1 MSIASIRLLRPVPA
15 TAVVVTDRPSPA
27 ALAAW
32 ARLVAETP
40 GSDVAQLPG
49 WATLRGTV
57 GFSAR
62 YVLVYAR
69 EAGPGYDFEHGHGE
83 FDPDVDG
90 ELVGGAQVLERPLS
104 VLGRVGYIPYG
115 PLLSER
121 LSGRPA
127 VRAAVVEAL
136 ADALSELGRS
146 RVRMLFVQPPPG
158 AESISGALL
167 QRGFRTSD
175 AGITPAHSLRLD
187 LGLDQAALRAR
198 LSKRLRTWTNRWE
211 SRGVTVRTATEADL
225 PTLARLVAQSG
236 EHQGFAAAD
245 VGYLRTL
252 LTELPGTVGFIGELH
267 GTPVAGAVFTRC
279 ADTLKLRFA
288 GMDRDDAVARSN
300 VPAAVQ
306 WHAIGW
312 ARAAGLRWFDFG
324 GISAEAARLLARDGR
339 RDALRGVDR
348 FKAGFGG
355 EPYRYPPAV
364 ELIASALPRIGYDL
378 SRRWTVGR
386 KAIELAK
393 RALRTGR
400 LGRGTEPAASARS
413 TVSASATVV
422 PIGVAPPAARGLAA
436 SN

>member
-1 MSIASIRLLRPVPA
+1 
-15 TAVVVTDRPSPA
+15 VVTHRPSPA

-32 ARLVAETP
+32 VRLLAETP

-57 GFSAR
+57 GYCAR
-62 YVLVYAR
+62 YVFVYAG
-69 EAGPGYDFEHGHGE
+69 ETEHGHG
-83 FDPDVDG
+83 FDPEVDG
-90 ELVGGAQVLERPLS
+90 ELVGGAQVLERALPA
-104 VLGRVGYIPYG
+104 LGRVGYIPYG
-115 PLLSER
+115 PVISER
-121 LSGRPA
+121 LSGRTA

-136 ADALSELGRS
+136 AGAVNELGRS

-158 AESISGALL
+158 AESLSGALL
-167 QRGFRTSD
+167 ERGFRISD
-175 AGITPAHSLRLD
+175 AGITPSHTLRVDLSLD
-187 LGLDQAALRAR
+187 HATLRAR

-211 SRGVTVRTATEADL
+211 SRGVRVRAATDADL
-225 PTLARLVAQSG
+225 PTVARLIAQSG

-252 LTELPGTVGFIGELH
+252 LTELPGGVGFIGELN
-267 GTPVAGAVFTRC
+267 GVPVAAAVYTRC

-288 GMDRDDAVARSN
+288 GMDRDDAVAKSN

-312 ARAAGLRWFDFG
+312 AQAAGTRWFDFG
-324 GISAEAARLLARDGR
+324 GISADAARRLAGDGR
-339 RDALRGVDR
+339 RDGLRGVDR

-355 EPYRYPPAV
+355 EPYAYPPAI

-378 SRRWTVGR
+378 SRRSTVGR

-400 LGRGTEPAASARS
+400 LGRGAR
-413 TVSASATVV
+413 
-422 PIGVAPPAARGLAA
+422 P
-436 SN
+436 N

>member
-1 MSIASIRLLRPVPA
+1 VSIASIRLLRPVPA
-15 TAVVVTDRPSPA
+15 TAVVVTERPSPA

-32 ARLVAETP
+32 VRLVAETP

-62 YVLVYAR
+62 YVFVYAR
-69 EAGPGYDFEHGHGE
+69 EAGHGYDFENDRDG

-90 ELVGGAQVLERPLS
+90 ELVGGAQVLERPLPA
-104 VLGRVGYIPYG
+104 LGRVGYIPYG
-115 PLLSER
+115 PLISGS

-136 ADALSELGRS
+136 AGALSGLGRS

-167 QRGFRTSD
+167 ERGFRTSD
-175 AGITPAHSLRLD
+175 AGITPTHSLRLD
-187 LGLDQAALRAR
+187 LSLDRAALRAR

-211 SRGVTVRTATEADL
+211 SRGVRVRTATEADL
-225 PTLARLVAQSG
+225 PTLARLIAQSG

-252 LTELPGTVGFIGELH
+252 LTDLPGSVGFIGELD
-267 GTPVAGAVFTRC
+267 GAPVAAAVFTRC

-324 GISAEAARLLARDGR
+324 GISADAARRLAEDGR

-355 EPYRYPPAV
+355 EPYAYPSAV

-400 LGRGTEPAASARS
+400 LGRGGEPASGPATRTTAR
-413 TVSASATVV
+413 ATA
-422 PIGVAPPAARGLAA
+422 APKATEIAIAGA
-436 SN
+436 N